1 MKLTEIVLRNSKPRD
16 KPYKLSDGHQMYL
29 LVLPAGGR
37 YWRLD
42 FALHGKRG
50 TLALGTYPAITLKEA
65 RGLRDKAKLKLARK
79 EDPKPQRGSSFG
91 DIATEWFARKL
102 TPDAAPATIVKTQW
116 LLNFTKP
123 IADREITSLT
133 APDILAVL
141 RRVEVTGKLESAR
154 RLRSL
159 CSRVFR
165 YAIAIGQAERD
176 VCADLAGALTA
187 PPEATHRAA
196 PLTPEKIGALMR
208 AMHGYTGHPSIGVAM
223 RLGALTFVRP
233 YELRFA
239 VWDEFELDAAVW
251 RIPGARMKM
260 GRDHIVPLSKQS
272 IETVNRLK
280 EYYTPSGLLFP
291 SMRSNKMPISEN
303 TVNKA
308 LRSLGFAKDEA
319 THHGFRRMASTIL
332 NEDGFAPDW
341 IERQLAHV
349 EANKIRGAYNAA
361 EYLEG
366 RTQMMQR
373 WADLL
378 DQFEVADLIG

>member
-42 FALHGKRG
+42 FSQYGKRG

-65 RGLRDKAKLKLARK
+65 RGFRDKAKLKLARR
-79 EDPKPQRGSSFG
+79 EDPKPRRGSTFG
-91 DIATEWFARKL
+91 DIAAEWFDRKVA
-102 TPDAAPATIVKTQW
+102 PDAAPATVAKTQW

-123 IADREITSLT
+123 IAGREITSLT
-133 APDILAVL
+133 APDILSVL

-165 YAIAIGQAERD
+165 YAIAIGHAERD
-176 VCADLAGALTA
+176 VCVDLAGALTT

-196 PLTPEKIGALMR
+196 PLTPEKIGALIR
-208 AMHGYTGHPSIGVAM
+208 AMHGYTGHPSISVAM

-251 RIPGARMKM
+251 RIPAARMKM
-260 GRDHIVPLSKQS
+260 RRDHIVPLSKQS
-272 IETVNRLK
+272 VVEINRLK
-280 EYYTPSGLLFP
+280 EFYEPSGLLFP
-291 SMRSNKMPISEN
+291 SMRSDQKPISEN

-332 NEDGFAPDW
+332 NEHGFAPDW

-349 EANKIRGAYNAA
+349 EGNKIRGAYNAA

-378 DQFEVADLIG
+378 DEFEVADMIG